1 MLPPLNKP
9 YEDSSFAETPA
20 ITLVAGS
27 RITRLPFRYER
38 NMLFL
43 QSPANCFVKELSKIV
58 LGVFIEYFVHP
69 TNKVYHGL
77 TPQPRSFLRDLPY
90 SRGVVSYTLHQS
102 VLIIDKLTNS

>member
-1 MLPPLNKP
+1 MNGYEPSPDLTCRQLLN
-9 YEDSSFAETPA
+9 F
-20 ITLVAGS
+20 
-27 RITRLPFRYER
+27 
-38 NMLFL
+38 
-43 QSPANCFVKELSKIV
+43 KELSKIV
-58 LGVFIEYFVHP
+58 LGVFIEYFIHP